1 MQKKEL
7 HKLRKTDLLTIIYE
21 QQKSIESLKD
31 DIKGLEEELQE
42 KDKQIK
48 EIGTITEASVKIN
61 KIFEVA
67 EAADKYL
74 NSLKKVN
81 ELENQSEMHYITNE
95 ERQSNINENKFNNNL
110 ENLKEENVNITNNI
124 VEHSTIENEFRIDN
138 TNIIHE
144 KENTNE
150 KESQTIEKV
159 ESQIMLIPAN
169 VALATIM
176 PKFTT
181 RVKIAIGLIINI
193 IKTFCVRR
201 ASNTRN
207 FIKRCKE
214 KVKVL
219 KAKYKSKRIENRI
232 KKLENRLKK
241 VEKRNVV
248 KAERKARKKAKR
260 LEKAEQKN
268 ILIAERNA
276 RKEANKQ
283 KKAEKRTILIAKH
296 KAIKEANKLKREE
309 KRRALIAKRITRA
322 LKKQERRKRLLTGI
336 KTINVKTKNGI
347 KRTFRI
353 LIVNNIKRIYETTK
367 KIAYKIKNIRIH
379 KSTSNKIK
387 KQGKISNFADR
398 VKANKNASKKEISLT
413 AMQISLEDI
422 EHELNAIK
430 KKESRFKFTSTFLF
444 ASTVVVAVAIIT
456 ATSFFRILQVNGN
469 SMEPSLQDG
478 ELLITSKFFKFK
490 KGDIVAF
497 YYNDKILIKR
507 VIATEGEIVS
517 MDDDGAISVNGT
529 KLNED
534 YVSELDYG
542 KCDITFPYK
551 VPENSVFIMG
561 DNRRVSLDSRSSSIG
576 CILCD
581 NIIGKINIRVK
592 PFKLF

>member
-31 DIKGLEEELQE
+31 DIKGLEEQLED

-81 ELENQSEMHYITNE
+81 ELEIQSEMHHITNE
-95 ERQSNINENKFNNNL
+95 EKQSNVNESKFNISNDNI
-110 ENLKEENVNITNNI
+110 EERDYNITKSIVEQPIKEEIK
-124 VEHSTIENEFRIDN
+124 IDN
-138 TNIIHE
+138 KDILNGI
-144 KENTNE
+144 ENTNE
-150 KESQTIEKV
+150 NESQTIEKV
-159 ESQIMLIPAN
+159 ESNITLIPVN

-181 RVKIAIGLIINI
+181 RLIME
-193 IKTFCVRR
+193 IKLF
-201 ASNTRN
+201 
-207 FIKRCKE
+207 FIKI
-214 KVKVL
+214 KVFMASKSFRIKSFVRAQRENRKLL
-219 KAKYKSKRIENRI
+219 KAEHK
-232 KKLENRLKK
+232 
-241 VEKRNVV
+241 
-248 KAERKARKKAKR
+248 
-260 LEKAEQKN
+260 
-268 ILIAERNA
+268 A
-276 RKEANKQ
+276 RKEAKRLS
-283 KKAEKRTILIAKH
+283 KIEKRNAVIAKRI
-296 KAIKEANKLKREE
+296 AGKEAKRLKKEE
-309 KRRALIAKRITRA
+309 KRSALIAKRIARK
-322 LKKQERRKRLLTGI
+322 LKRVERRRILVTHI
-336 KTINVKTKNGI
+336 KAINDKIKNGI
-347 KRTFRI
+347 KNIYRG
-353 LIVNNIKRIYETTK
+353 LIV
-367 KIAYKIKNIRIH
+367 KIERK
-379 KSTSNKIK
+379 
-387 KQGKISNFADR
+387 
-398 VKANKNASKKEISLT
+398 KANKEKSKKNIQLT
-413 AMQISLEDI
+413 AMQLSLEDI
-422 EHELNAIK
+422 ETEINKRK
-430 KKESRFKFTSTFLF
+430 KKESKIRFTSTFLF

-529 KLNED
+529 KIQED

-551 VPENSVFIMG
+551 VPENSVFILG

-576 CILCD
+576 CILND
-581 NIIGKINIRVK
+581 NIIGKINLRVK

>member
-21 QQKSIESLKD
+21 QQKNIESLKD
-31 DIKGLEEELQE
+31 NIKGLEEQLED

-81 ELENQSEMHYITNE
+81 ELEIQSEMRYITNE
-95 ERQSNINENKFNNNL
+95 EKQRNVNESKFKISDDNIEEKDFNITKSIV
-110 ENLKEENVNITNNI
+110 EQPIKEEIK
-124 VEHSTIENEFRIDN
+124 IDN
-138 TNIIHE
+138 KDILNGI
-144 KENTNE
+144 ENTNE

-159 ESQIMLIPAN
+159 ESNITLIPVN

-181 RVKIAIGLIINI
+181 RLIMG
-193 IKTFCVRR
+193 IKLF
-201 ASNTRN
+201 
-207 FIKRCKE
+207 FIKI
-214 KVKVL
+214 KVSMASKSFRIKSFVRAQRENRKLL
-219 KAKYKSKRIENRI
+219 KAEH
-232 KKLENRLKK
+232 
-241 VEKRNVV
+241 
-248 KAERKARKKAKR
+248 KARKKAKR
-260 LEKAEQKN
+260 LSKIENRNAV
-268 ILIAERNA
+268 IAERKA
-276 RKEANKQ
+276 RKETKRLS
-283 KKAEKRTILIAKH
+283 KIEKRNAVIAERKARKETKRLSKIEKRNAVIAKRIA
-296 KAIKEANKLKREE
+296 KKEAKRLKKEE
-309 KRRALIAKRITRA
+309 KRSALIAKRIARK
-322 LKKQERRKRLLTGI
+322 LKRVEHRRILVTHI
-336 KTINVKTKNGI
+336 KAINDKIKNGI
-347 KRTFRI
+347 R
-353 LIVNNIKRIYETTK
+353 NIYRGLKVKIDRK
-367 KIAYKIKNIRIH
+367 KANEEESKKNI
-379 KSTSNKIK
+379 
-387 KQGKISNFADR
+387 Q
-398 VKANKNASKKEISLT
+398 LT
-413 AMQISLEDI
+413 AMQLSLEDI
-422 EHELNAIK
+422 ETEINKRK
-430 KKESRFKFTSTFLF
+430 KKESKIRFTSTFLF

-529 KLNED
+529 KLEED

-551 VPENSVFIMG
+551 VPENSVFILG
-561 DNRRVSLDSRSSSIG
+561 DNRKVSLDSRSSSIG
-576 CILCD
+576 CILND
-581 NIIGKINIRVK
+581 NIIGKINLRVK